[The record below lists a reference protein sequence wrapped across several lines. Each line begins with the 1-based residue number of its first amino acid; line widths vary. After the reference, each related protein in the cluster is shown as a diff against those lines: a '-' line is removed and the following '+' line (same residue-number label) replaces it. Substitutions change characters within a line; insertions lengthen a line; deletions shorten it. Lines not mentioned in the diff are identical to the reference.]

1 MEERN
6 LGDRQIP
13 TIRMALL
20 CFEGGKLTAIQDKVD
35 RLTDI
40 QLRKCLEHQKT
51 LGREVA
57 FELTW

>member
-1 MEERN
+1 MEKRSVD
-6 LGDRQIP
+6 DRRE
-13 TIRMALL
+13 TDIRMTLL
-20 CFEGGKLTAIQDKVD
+20 CYEQGRLTAIQDKVD